1 MSNRTKD
8 KGRLPPFIAINVEMF
23 NSPAW
28 RALSHGARS
37 LYTSLRHRYSHTGH
51 NNGRIFLSY
60 TTARRELRSGRS
72 EIARWFR
79 ELQWYGFIAQTS
91 EACLRGD
98 GKGKA
103 PHWRLTELGI
113 RKGSDLE
120 YPTKDYLRWDG
131 KRFPKNN
138 SPGPEIRTGVVQ
150 KSGLVPVQKS
160 GLLRETTSPE
170 TRTIQASPTS
180 PEIRTVSRLTTSA
193 ASAPLPMTMVAGSE
207 VAEPSEPAADMNAC
221 SSYEGQIT

>member
-1 MSNRTKD
+1 MTNRTKD
-8 KGRLPPFIAINVEMF
+8 KGRLPPFIPIDVEMF
-23 NSPAW
+23 HCAAW
-28 RALSHGARS
+28 RELSHGARS
-37 LYTSLRHRYSHTGH
+37 LYTSLRSRYSLKMH

-60 TTARRELRSGRS
+60 TTACRELRSGRTQ
-72 EIARWFR
+72 IARWFR

-103 PHWRLTELGI
+103 PHWRLTELGV

-120 YPTKDYLRWDG
+120 YPTKNYLRWDG
-131 KRFPKNN
+131 KSFPKNN

-160 GLLRETTSPE
+160 GLLRKTTSPE
-170 TRTIQASPTS
+170 TRTIQASTTS
-180 PEIRTVSRLTTSA
+180 PEIRTISRLTTTAPSQPHSA
-193 ASAPLPMTMVAGSE
+193 ATDDLLPLTMVAGSE
-207 VAEPSEPAADMNAC
+207 LADPSEPAV
-221 SSYEGQIT
+221 EG